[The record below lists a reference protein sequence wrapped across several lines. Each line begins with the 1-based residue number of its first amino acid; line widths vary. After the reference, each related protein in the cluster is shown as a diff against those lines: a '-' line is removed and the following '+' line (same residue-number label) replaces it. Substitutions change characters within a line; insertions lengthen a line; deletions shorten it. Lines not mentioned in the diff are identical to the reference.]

1 MSQIFFSLHIT
12 SSLPADLGLIPFAP
26 EIDFAALI
34 AGAGATGVL
43 DPNSIEIRQGD
54 SGQPVEYALGE
65 DLFYGERGQVEWAI
79 GDPQCLAYDISF
91 RAVDC
96 RPPLAVRDQVPMVGI
111 GDLLRYNVGAS
122 RPIALGGSAR

>member
-12 SSLPADLGLIPFAP
+12 SSLPTDLGLIPFAP

-54 SGQPVEYALGE
+54 SGQPVEYALG
-65 DLFYGERGQVEWAI
+65 
-79 GDPQCLAYDISF
+79 
-91 RAVDC
+91 
-96 RPPLAVRDQVPMVGI
+96 
-111 GDLLRYNVGAS
+111 
-122 RPIALGGSAR
+122 